1 MNAEFYNA
9 LDALQQ
15 EKGIPKKYMLEKIRA
30 AIASAVKRDRS
41 VPAENVDVIFNEDKK
56 TVQVFIKRLVVDEV
70 ENPLI
75 EVSLSE
81 ANQLSPRYSLGDYVN
96 EECDPTTVGR
106 IAAKVGKNV
115 IVQGINEAVNG
126 TLINEFEG
134 QKGRIVVGTVDRVDE
149 FNKIVYLNING
160 YSLPLN
166 ARDQIPGET
175 FHDGDHVKVCV
186 SDIRRNSNSQE
197 IVLSRTNAE
206 FLRRLFQVE
215 IPEVS
220 DGTVRIMAIAREAG
234 SRSKV
239 AVVSKNPDVDPVGA
253 CIGPKQM
260 RINSI
265 LSELNGERIDL
276 IKYSPEPEEFIV
288 ASLSPAAV
296 RIVEINKNDRTCRV
310 AVAADQL
317 SLAIGKTGQ
326 NVRLA
331 AGLTNYHIDI
341 VAE

>member
-1 MNAEFYNA
+1 MNEEFYKA
-9 LDALQQ
+9 LALLQQ
-15 EKGIPKKYMLEKIRA
+15 EKGIPQKYMLEKIRA

-41 VPAENVDVIFNEDKK
+41 VPAENVDVVFDETKK
-56 TVQVFIKRLVVDEV
+56 TISVFIKRLVVDVV
-70 ENPLI
+70 EDPSI
-75 EVSLSE
+75 EISVEE
-81 ANQLSPRYSLGDYVN
+81 ARNISAKYQLGDFVRD
-96 EECDPTTVGR
+96 EVDPATVGR

-126 TLINEFEG
+126 SLINEFEG
-134 QKGRIVVGTVDRVDE
+134 QKGSIVTGTVDRVDE
-149 FNKIVYLNING
+149 FNRVVYLNING

-166 ARDQIPGET
+166 LRDQIPGET
-175 FHDGDHVKVCV
+175 FRDGDHVKVCV
-186 SDIRRNSNSQE
+186 SDIRRNAKSQE

-215 IPEVS
+215 IPEVA
-220 DGTVRIMAIAREAG
+220 DGTVRVMAISREAG

-239 AVVSKNPDVDPVGA
+239 AVWSKNPDVDPVGA

-276 IKYSPEPEEFIV
+276 IKYNPDPEEFIV
-288 ASLSPAAV
+288 AALSPASV
-296 RIVEINKNDRTCRV
+296 RIIEINKNDRTCRV

>member
-1 MNAEFYNA
+1 MNEEFYKA
-9 LDALQQ
+9 LEALQQ
-15 EKGIPKKYMLEKIRA
+15 EKGIPPKYMLEKIRA

-41 VPAENVDVIFNEDKK
+41 VPAENVDVVFDEEKK
-56 TVQVFIKRLVVDEV
+56 TIEVFIKRLIVDEV
-70 ENPLI
+70 QDPSI
-75 EVSLSE
+75 EASLEEAHAVSSHY
-81 ANQLSPRYSLGDYVN
+81 QLGDYLREQV
-96 EECDPTTVGR
+96 DPTDVGR

-115 IVQGINEAVNG
+115 IVQGLNEAVNG
-126 TLINEFEG
+126 SLINEFEG
-134 QKGRIVVGTVDRVDE
+134 QKGCIVTGTVDRVDE
-149 FNKIVYLNING
+149 FNRVVYLNING

-166 ARDQIPGET
+166 YRDQIPGET
-175 FHDGDHVKVCV
+175 FRDGDHVKV
-186 SDIRRNSNSQE
+186 
-197 IVLSRTNAE
+197 SRTNAE

-220 DGTVRIMAIAREAG
+220 DGTVRIMSIAREAG

-239 AVVSKNPDVDPVGA
+239 AVWSKNPDVDPVGA

-260 RINSI
+260 RINTI

-288 ASLSPAAV
+288 SALSPATV
-296 RIVEINKNDRTCRV
+296 RIVEINKNDRTCQV
-310 AVAADQL
+310 SVAADQL

-341 VAE
+341 IAD

>member
-1 MNAEFYNA
+1 MLWSF
-9 LDALQQ
+9 LQ
-15 EKGIPKKYMLEKIRA
+15 IINS
-30 AIASAVKRDRS
+30 AISS
-41 VPAENVDVIFNEDKK
+41 G
-56 TVQVFIKRLVVDEV
+56 KRLT
-70 ENPLI
+70 PLPLA
-75 EVSLSE
+75 VLLQRS
-81 ANQLSPRYSLGDYVN
+81 A
-96 EECDPTTVGR
+96 
-106 IAAKVGKNV
+106 KNV

-126 TLINEFEG
+126 SLISEFEG
-134 QKGRIVVGTVDRVDE
+134 QKGSIVTGTVDRVDE
-149 FNKIVYLNING
+149 FNRVVYLNVNG

-166 ARDQIPGET
+166 LKDQIPGET
-175 FHDGDHVKVCV
+175 FRDGDHVKVCV
-186 SDIRRNSNSQE
+186 SDIRRNAKAQE

-215 IPEVS
+215 IPEVA
-220 DGTVRIMAIAREAG
+220 DGTVRVMAIAREAG

-239 AVVSKNPDVDPVGA
+239 AVWSKNPDVDPVGA

-288 ASLSPAAV
+288 SSLSPASV
-296 RIVEINKNDRTCRV
+296 RIVEINKEDRTCRV

>member
-1 MNAEFYNA
+1 MNEEFYRA

-15 EKGIPKKYMLEKIRA
+15 EKGIPQKYMLEKIRA
-30 AIASAVKRDRS
+30 AIASAVKRDRN
-41 VPAENVDVIFNEDKK
+41 VPAENVDVVFDEEKK
-56 TVQVFIKRLVVDEV
+56 TISVFIKRLVVDEV
-70 ENPLI
+70 QDPSVEISP
-75 EVSLSE
+75 EE
-81 ANQLSPRYSLGDYVN
+81 AQQISPQYHLGDYVRD
-96 EECDPTTVGR
+96 EVDPATVGR

-126 TLINEFEG
+126 TLINEFESH
-134 QKGRIVVGTVDRVDE
+134 KGSIVTGIVDRVDE
-149 FNKIVYLNING
+149 FNRVVYLNING

-166 ARDQIPGET
+166 LRDQIPGET
-175 FHDGDHVKVCV
+175 FRDGDHVKVCV
-186 SDIRRNSNSQE
+186 SDIRRNAKSQE
-197 IVLSRTNAE
+197 VVLSRTNAE

-215 IPEVS
+215 IPEVA
-220 DGTVRIMAIAREAG
+220 DGVVRVMAIAREAG

-239 AVVSKNPDVDPVGA
+239 AVWSKSPDVDPVGA
-253 CIGPKQM
+253 CIGPKQI

-276 IKYSPEPEEFIV
+276 IKYSPEPEEYIV
-288 ASLSPAAV
+288 AALSPASV

-310 AVAADQL
+310 SVAADQL

>member
-1 MNAEFYNA
+1 MNEEFYRA

-15 EKGIPKKYMLEKIRA
+15 EKGIPQKYMLEKIRA
-30 AIASAVKRDRS
+30 AIASAVKRDRN
-41 VPAENVDVIFNEDKK
+41 VPTENVDVVFDEEKK
-56 TVQVFIKRLVVDEV
+56 PISVSIKRLVVEEV
-70 ENPLI
+70 QDPSVEISP
-75 EVSLSE
+75 EE
-81 ANQLSPRYSLGDYVN
+81 AQQISAQYHLGDYVRD
-96 EECDPTTVGR
+96 EVDPATVGR

-134 QKGRIVVGTVDRVDE
+134 QKGCIVTGTVDRVDE
-149 FNKIVYLNING
+149 FNRVVYLNING

-166 ARDQIPGET
+166 LRDQIPGET
-175 FHDGDHVKVCV
+175 FRDGDHVKVCV
-186 SDIRRNSNSQE
+186 SDIRRNAKSQE
-197 IVLSRTNAE
+197 VVLSRTNAE

-215 IPEVS
+215 IPEVA
-220 DGTVRIMAIAREAG
+220 DGVVRVMAIAREAG

-239 AVVSKNPDVDPVGA
+239 AVWSKSPDVDPVGA
-253 CIGPKQM
+253 CIGPKQI

-276 IKYSPEPEEFIV
+276 IKYSPEPEEYIV
-288 ASLSPAAV
+288 AALSPASV

-310 AVAADQL
+310 SVAADQL

>member
-1 MNAEFYNA
+1 MNEEFYKA

-15 EKGIPKKYMLEKIRA
+15 EKGIPQKYMLEKIRA

-41 VPAENVDVIFNEDKK
+41 VPAENVDVVFDEEKK
-56 TVQVFIKRLVVDEV
+56 TISVFIKRLVVDDVQDPSIEITV
-70 ENPLI
+70 E
-75 EVSLSE
+75 E
-81 ANQLSPRYSLGDYVN
+81 AQSISASYHLGDFVR
-96 EECDPTTVGR
+96 EQVDPADVGR

-126 TLINEFEG
+126 TLINEFEN
-134 QKGRIVVGTVDRVDE
+134 QKGSIVTGTVDRVDE
-149 FNKIVYLNING
+149 FNKVVYLNING

-166 ARDQIPGET
+166 LRDQIPGET
-175 FHDGDHVKVCV
+175 FRDGAHVRVCV
-186 SDIRRNSNSQE
+186 SDIRRGAKSQE

-215 IPEVS
+215 IPEVA
-220 DGTVRIMAIAREAG
+220 DGTVRVMAIAREAG

-239 AVVSKNPDVDPVGA
+239 AVWSKNPDVDPVGS

-260 RINSI
+260 RINTI

-276 IKYSPEPEEFIV
+276 IKYSPEPEEYIV
-288 ASLSPAAV
+288 AALSPASV

-310 AVAADQL
+310 SVAADQL